1 MCIFFFLTVF
11 QFLKILDLAWPLSI
25 QPQRTLLFRPWR
37 RTIHVWPLGAV
48 RGCHRYT
55 VIVLCSDQ
63 HWLLHAVSSLS
74 SLTVGEK
81 RMLFRDKS
89 TSLTI
94 NYTHVFPA
102 VFSAFFQ
109 MAWSSEF
116 SHFFD
121 FCKWDVL
128 LPLNYGAAC
137 PQNRFCK
144 CRAQD
149 DNGGLKCDA
158 SMVVSWR
165 EKQHLS
171 WLPLTAHDNMWW
183 ITHAG
188 LSKRT
193 AAGLLGRP
201 DRQSE
206 TAKIFWVSWRDKILE
221 WRRSKSR
228 CGNAQTN
235 NRARPHEVNI
245 RSHMQKSLVCWH
257 MQTHTAQR
265 NTCT

>member
-1 MCIFFFLTVF
+1 MGPIFLPTHTVCAFFFFFTVF

-48 RGCHRYT
+48 RGCNRYT

-116 SHFFD
+116 RISLIFANEMSSCLWIMAPHAHKTD
-121 FCKWDVL
+121 F
-128 LPLNYGAAC
+128 
-137 PQNRFCK
+137 
-144 CRAQD
+144 
-149 DNGGLKCDA
+149 A
-158 SMVVSWR
+158 SAEHRMIMVVWSVTPAWSFHE
-165 EKQHLS
+165 EKSSICHGCLWQ
-171 WLPLTAHDNMWW
+171 PMT
-183 ITHAG
+183 
-188 LSKRT
+188 
-193 AAGLLGRP
+193 
-201 DRQSE
+201 
-206 TAKIFWVSWRDKILE
+206 
-221 WRRSKSR
+221 
-228 CGNAQTN
+228 
-235 NRARPHEVNI
+235 
-245 RSHMQKSLVCWH
+245 
-257 MQTHTAQR
+257 
-265 NTCT
+265 TCDE